1 MVCNYTY
8 LLYLCYYRLR
18 RKKENLIAEGIMSHT
33 RTGATLPIGIA
44 DVSTAAPR
52 LTPEA
57 LSQLPQQQQQIG
69 TPTGHPP
76 TGQAPTAAAA
86 VAEKYETVIGGF
98 LAVKVVRGGQLV
110 RKKDD
115 TKLHHS
121 YEVSC
126 GCTVYFMYC
135 VMYIAYL

>member
-1 MVCNYTY
+1 
-8 LLYLCYYRLR
+8 
-18 RKKENLIAEGIMSHT
+18 MSHT

-44 DVSTAAPR
+44 DVPTAAPR

-69 TPTGHPP
+69 TPTGQSP
-76 TGQAPTAAAA
+76 TGQTPTAANA
-86 VAEKYETVIGGF
+86 VVEKYETVIGGF
-98 LAVKVVRGGQLV
+98 LVVKVVRGGQLV

-115 TKLHHS
+115 AKLHHS

-126 GCTVYFMYC
+126 GCTVY
-135 VMYIAYL
+135 VM